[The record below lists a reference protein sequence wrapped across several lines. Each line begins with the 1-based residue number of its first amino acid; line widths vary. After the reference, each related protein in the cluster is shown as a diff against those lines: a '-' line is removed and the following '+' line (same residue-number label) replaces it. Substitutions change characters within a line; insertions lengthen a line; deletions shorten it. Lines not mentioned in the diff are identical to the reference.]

1 MEIDTEPEKEPEKE
15 VVTLLTQLLEE
26 VTIVRK
32 HQQYLDKKVS
42 ALGNSCHKAFL
53 QVKEAMQTLREELSE
68 CAGTLIE
75 DTWLA

>member
-1 MEIDTEPEKEPEKE
+1 MDIDSEPRRD
-15 VVTLLTQLLEE
+15 VVTLLKQLLEE

-75 DTWLA
+75 DTWLD

>member
-1 MEIDTEPEKEPEKE
+1 MDIDSETEKEPEKE
-15 VVTLLTQLLEE
+15 VVILLKQLLEE

-42 ALGNSCHKAFL
+42 ALGKSCHCAFL

-75 DTWLA
+75 DTWLD